1 METSR
6 EQNTDKLGGAHWS
19 NHPWKLL
26 AGALAALLVANIV
39 AQAAY
44 IATSH
49 WINSSISHWPVVALY
64 SIIPPVLELM
74 LVAAFYGRVRAARR
88 KHGVDNKAC
97 WRPGVVFF
105 IGLGLLL
112 AAALLICLPIQSEN
126 FNIPVIATEFLSF
139 AASGLVL
146 LLVFHLLM
154 PIFEKSMSGLRGA
167 WALGAGFAVL
177 AVLKQISAL
186 IIGRNASSFLSADF
200 ILGTLLPLCVSAFA
214 LTAVRIFLYQ
224 RASRRMPGAWM
235 LFSSIPALLAVAC
248 SAIRWVLYDNGG
260 APHQL
265 SAFVSH
271 WLRPLVDS
279 TFYLIVLAIGLG
291 LITAFQRWK
300 TFGAFWKD
308 TKVVLRRTQGDI
320 IE

>member
-1 METSR
+1 
-6 EQNTDKLGGAHWS
+6 
-19 NHPWKLL
+19 
-26 AGALAALLVANIV
+26 
-39 AQAAY
+39 
-44 IATSH
+44 
-49 WINSSISHWPVVALY
+49 
-64 SIIPPVLELM
+64 
-74 LVAAFYGRVRAARR
+74 
-88 KHGVDNKAC
+88 
-97 WRPGVVFF
+97 
-105 IGLGLLL
+105 
-112 AAALLICLPIQSEN
+112 
-126 FNIPVIATEFLSF
+126 
-139 AASGLVL
+139 
-146 LLVFHLLM
+146 M